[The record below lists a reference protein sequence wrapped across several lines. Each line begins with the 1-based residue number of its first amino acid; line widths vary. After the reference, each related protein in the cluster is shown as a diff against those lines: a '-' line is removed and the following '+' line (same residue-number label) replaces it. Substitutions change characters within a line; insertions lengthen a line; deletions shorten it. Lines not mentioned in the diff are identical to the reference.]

1 MAPDRLQIEFD
12 LSGLGWMDIRLS
24 RGSWYRQLDG
34 LSYLT
39 PVLDDVVAMALSSM
53 EGTTSSFATFEL
65 EPGQLR
71 LSCETRKARTVLRAT
86 EADNF
91 TRKRL
96 PARKPA
102 WEIAFYA
109 PGEFGRA
116 VLAGANMLEKQ
127 LGHEG
132 YAQLWS
138 RDPFPAMA
146 LGKLKKALEGA

>member
-12 LSGLGWMDIRLS
+12 LSGPGWIDVRLS
-24 RGSWYRQLDG
+24 RGSWHRQLDG

-39 PVLDDVVAMALSSM
+39 PVLDDVVAMALSST
-53 EGTTSSFATFEL
+53 EGAASSFATFEL
-65 EPGQLR
+65 EPGQLQ

-86 EADNF
+86 EAGDF

-102 WEIAFYA
+102 WEIALYA
-109 PGEFGRA
+109 PEEFGRA
-116 VLAGANMLEKQ
+116 VLAGADMLEKQ

-132 YAQLWS
+132 YVQLWS
-138 RDPFPAMA
+138 RDPFPVMA
-146 LGKLKKALEGA
+146 LEKLRKALEGA